1 MKAMSKFFAFV
12 FAVLGVLAFYGAYFQ
27 GAHWHFA
34 TCFACLFLSLLF
46 LSDSGEPQKPGLS
59 GN

>member
-1 MKAMSKFFAFV
+1 MRAMNKFFAFV

-27 GAHWHFA
+27 GARWHFA
-34 TCFACLFLSLLF
+34 TCAACAFLCLLF
-46 LSDSGEPQKPGLS
+46 LADSSDPHKPGLS